1 MHPLFCYLD
10 PGAGSMLLQMIL
22 AGALGLTFTIKTYWR
37 RIKGLFDRRAKDD
50 SALPESSRGDDH
62 R

>member
-1 MHPLFCYLD
+1 MHPLFGYLD
-10 PGAGSMLLQMIL
+10 PGAGSILLQMIL

-37 RIKGLFDRRAKDD
+37 RIKGLFTRHEKSD
-50 SALPESSRGDDH
+50 SALPESSPGDEH